1 LSSADRRRT
10 WGNRHR
16 KVAAR
21 RSEGNLGQEDVC
33 RRGTDR
39 EATCTGRLE
48 CVGRG
53 KIGGTRKSRDV
64 GASGSVHSD
73 ARGDIEVCYKSIVGG
88 LRRRPEGIRSDW
100 EVDGLG
106 FSRHV
111 NVAAGVQ
118 GDGTALVMV
127 ASPEQGRENE
137 RRAYGIQLSHERVL
151 GTVKRFLEGAGR
163 GPKVGRIG

>member
-1 LSSADRRRT
+1 MP
-10 WGNRHR
+10 
-16 KVAAR
+16 VAILR
-21 RSEGNLGQEDVC
+21 FVPPQ
-33 RRGTDR
+33 
-39 EATCTGRLE
+39 
-48 CVGRG
+48 VGREDERRCVAIQFG
-53 KIGGTRKSRDV
+53 Y
-64 GASGSVHSD
+64 
-73 ARGDIEVCYKSIVGG
+73 ESIVGG